1 MKTTILSLLSLT
13 VFCISKTHS
22 QTNDKQIN
30 DSSLIVDISLHH
42 QIPSFN
48 YYNNQLQ
55 DGLFKL
61 TIKHDNQPFTIQG
74 QFKNYNA
81 DGLWV
86 AFDSSGVVRL
96 LEFYDLGSIRF
107 THLYDSL
114 GRPAHHIIYEEN
126 QKTSEEWYVDGRLS
140 QFDYYSE
147 NGGVKT
153 SFHENMR
160 HRLTF
165 YLDDTGKAIFKKVYN
180 ENGELIKET
189 PNVND

>member
-1 MKTTILSLLSLT
+1 MKTTILSLLSITLFGILET
-13 VFCISKTHS
+13 YS
-22 QTNDKQIN
+22 QNTYSQLS
-30 DSSLIVDISLHH
+30 DSLLNIEISLHH

-48 YYNNQLQ
+48 YQNNQLQ
-55 DGLFKL
+55 DGLFKSS
-61 TIKHDNQPFTIQG
+61 INHDNQIFTIQG
-74 QFKNYNA
+74 QFKNYEA

-96 LEFYDLGSIRF
+96 LEFYDLGSVRF
-107 THLYDSL
+107 TQLNDSL
-114 GRPAHHIIYEEN
+114 GRPAHHIIYNEN
-126 QKTSEEWYVDGRLS
+126 QKTSEEWYIDGRLC

-147 NGGVKT
+147 KGGVKT

-165 YLDDTGKAIFKKVYN
+165 YLDETGKAVFKKVYN